1 MLYKGSFLSSLHA
14 LARWLMGWNVFQFG
28 GKKLQNWNVWRMS
41 AQVFLSQNVVQHI
54 WKEKNKV
61 NLQAQKIKVSSNDV
75 STKSLG
81 SISQQLPFWK
91 IHMEPENDH
100 LEKQTS
106 ISKFQPLV
114 LHGVTWLVLHKEW
127 GKETSNR
134 SFPNRGGVI
143 LYRFHQ
149 PAALLL
155 LSVVS
160 AAQQDMDT
168 RILERRQRAAGARNS
183 FKDED
188 W

>member
-91 IHMEPENDH
+91 NHMEPENDH

-134 SFPNRGGVI
+134 SFPNRGGGHSLQIPPASSPLIAVRGI
-143 LYRFHQ
+143 SGSTRHGHKNFGA
-149 PAALLL
+149 PAA
-155 LSVVS
+155 
-160 AAQQDMDT
+160 
-168 RILERRQRAAGARNS
+168 RCRREK
-183 FKDED
+183 FF
-188 W
+188 

>member
-1 MLYKGSFLSSLHA
+1 M
-14 LARWLMGWNVFQFG
+14 FG
-28 GKKLQNWNVWRMS
+28 
-41 AQVFLSQNVVQHI
+41 
-54 WKEKNKV
+54 
-61 NLQAQKIKVSSNDV
+61 KIKLICKRKQSKYSAMMYDQV
-75 STKSLG
+75 TWFH
-81 SISQQLPFWK
+81 LPTTALLKDSHGTWEWPPGK
-91 IHMEPENDH
+91 TI
-100 LEKQTS
+100 LYQTS

-134 SFPNRGGVI
+134 SFPNRGVI

-155 LSVVS
+155 PSVVS

-168 RILERRQRAAGARNS
+168 RILERRQRAAGARND

-188 W
+188 EVLFWWKDRIVLMISWMDDAFTVLHWDVMWRL

>member
-1 MLYKGSFLSSLHA
+1 M
-14 LARWLMGWNVFQFG
+14 
-28 GKKLQNWNVWRMS
+28 
-41 AQVFLSQNVVQHI
+41 
-54 WKEKNKV
+54 
-61 NLQAQKIKVSSNDV
+61 QAQKIKVSSNDV

-91 IHMEPENDH
+91 IHVEPENDH
-100 LEKQTS
+100 LEKRTS

-114 LHGVTWLVLHKEW
+114 LHGVTWLVLHKE
-127 GKETSNR
+127 GNIKPFISK
-134 SFPNRGGVI
+134 RGGVI

-168 RILERRQRAAGARNS
+168 RILERRQRAAGAQK
-183 FKDED
+183 FV
-188 W
+188 